1 MRTITEERVANVECV
16 QCGTRNEVASEAAS
30 GNSQESSA
38 SACTSCGAP
47 LEDKASDAPLSD
59 IFNEFERTFHP
70 ADGVSIVAATPE
82 APEPTAPLEA
92 AAGAEAAEAPEA
104 PPEPPVAVAAPVD
117 LEPPSVAALDAPAEV
132 PAEIAPPRSRD
143 DELSLSSERAVESS
157 SSMLAA
163 SPVPAWSASN
173 LRASIVD
180 SEWSTPT
187 AAEEPIAAQPS
198 ENFAPVA
205 SERPPAEPVR
215 AEPEPAPPESA
226 AAAEPPPESAA
237 VAEPAPPESA
247 ASVEPPP
254 PSKGPPPP
262 PAWAFANTDPEDS
275 ALARAL
281 RETAQLRRETGS
293 AEVYPAATFVEAA
306 TSGTMQ
312 IASLSAAAAESVGDE
327 AEPAR
332 ARQPSIADS
341 EHPSLADDDDSS
353 DPIPLAGPS
362 QEPFAPSRVET
373 TQRIDAVAP
382 PPRLTSEAPVVRSLG
397 EANAPSGE
405 PWWGAPGSP
414 RRTQVFGA
422 AAALAVIGAF
432 FLGRSSVSESPREDV
447 VALAKPEA
455 PRAAPAAAS
464 PPAAEHQAAVESPA
478 AQPPPPAPSSAPSAP
493 SDNGSG
499 IVVVNNPKARVA
511 GAAPGNGPA
520 FDAQAAGR
528 AIADAAAR
536 ATSCRRLDQPTGRAT
551 ITVTFGPSGK
561 VSTAN
566 IYGLKFPS
574 ASVRNCMGSML
585 YQARVPAFSGA
596 PVTVKK
602 SLKI

>member
-1 MRTITEERVANVECV
+1 MPAITEERVANVECV

-30 GNSQESSA
+30 DNSQESSA

-70 ADGVSIVAATPE
+70 ADGVSIAAAAPEAPE
-82 APEPTAPLEA
+82 APEPAAPP
-92 AAGAEAAEAPEA
+92 EAPEA
-104 PPEPPVAVAAPVD
+104 PAPLEAPGPPEAPVAVAAPVD
-117 LEPPSVAALDAPAEV
+117 VEPPSVAALDAPPEV
-132 PAEIAPPRSRD
+132 PAEVAPSRSRD

-163 SPVPAWSASN
+163 SPAPAWHPSN

-187 AAEEPIAAQPS
+187 AAEEPIAAQAS
-198 ENFAPVA
+198 EDFAPVA
-205 SERPPAEPVR
+205 SERPPAEP
-215 AEPEPAPPESA
+215 ETPPESAAPPETPPESA
-226 AAAEPPPESAA
+226 AAI
-237 VAEPAPPESA
+237 
-247 ASVEPPP
+247 EPPP

-262 PAWAFANTDPEDS
+262 PAWAFTNIDPEDS

-281 RETAQLRRETGS
+281 RETAQIRRETGS

-306 TSGTMQ
+306 ASSTMR
-312 IASLSAAAAESVGDE
+312 IAGLSAAAADSAGDE

-353 DPIPLAGPS
+353 DPIPLAGS
-362 QEPFAPSRVET
+362 SKEPFAPSRVET

-382 PPRLTSEAPVVRSLG
+382 PPRLTSEAPVVRSVG
-397 EANAPSGE
+397 ERNAPSGE
-405 PWWGAPGSP
+405 PWWGTPGSP

-422 AAALAVIGAF
+422 VAALAVIGAF

-455 PRAAPAAAS
+455 PRAAPAAVS
-464 PPAAEHQAAVESPA
+464 PPAAEPQAAVETPE
-478 AQPPPPAPSSAPSAP
+478 AQPPHPAPSSTP

-499 IVVVNNPKARVA
+499 IVVVNNPKARAA
-511 GAAPGNGPA
+511 GTAPGNGPA

-574 ASVRNCMGSML
+574 ASVRNCMGSVL
-585 YQARVPAFSGA
+585 YQARVPAFTGA

-602 SLKI
+602 SVKI